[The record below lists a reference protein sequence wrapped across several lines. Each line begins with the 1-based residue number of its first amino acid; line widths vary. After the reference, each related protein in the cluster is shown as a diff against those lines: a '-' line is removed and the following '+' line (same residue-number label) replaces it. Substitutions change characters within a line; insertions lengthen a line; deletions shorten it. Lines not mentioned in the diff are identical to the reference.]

1 MRKIAVVAT
10 ALLAILLVST
20 LMPCILATSDSSSDG
35 TVLGANDKGDEPPLT
50 GKGTVS
56 GRVLIREIGA
66 YDCKVTFTEM
76 NDNNEMGVEHSIT
89 IPKEND
95 GYYSIELDIG
105 RYTAYAEYDKEKNV
119 PPDDRSPI
127 IVVEEGSDIKDVNFR
142 FEMSYPFHGTITF
155 EGSGLGGVTVTL
167 TPISG
172 NPTSVQTNEDGYYS
186 FKGLSG
192 GIYTIDCQKS
202 GFETVTNNI
211 DMSKEYYFN
220 TPMTRSGLPGING
233 FIEGYDFQHSMM
245 VVSLIGMVTMIIFAL
260 GVRFHLMKHPHLILN
275 DEEESDL
282 KND

>member
-1 MRKIAVVAT
+1 
-10 ALLAILLVST
+10 
-20 LMPCILATSDSSSDG
+20 MPCILATSDSSSDG
-35 TVLGANDKGDEPPLT
+35 TVLGANDKGDEPPPT

-66 YDCKVTFTEM
+66 YDCRVSFTKIDTDQDKETPSKYVYSV
-76 NDNNEMGVEHSIT
+76 D

-95 GYYSIELDIG
+95 GNYSIELDVGSYI
-105 RYTAYAEYDKEKNV
+105 AYAEYDKEKNV

-142 FEMSYPFHGTITF
+142 FEMSYPFHGTVTF

-167 TPISG
+167 TPISSG

-192 GIYTIDCQKS
+192 GRYTIDCQKS

-211 DMSKEYYFN
+211 DMDKEYYFN
-220 TPMTRSGLPGING
+220 TPMTRSGLPGVNG